1 MLLSLI
7 IPIYNVEKYIEECLE
22 SVCKQ
27 LKPDMPVEIILVNDG
42 TPDRSMT
49 LAHNCIF
56 EKHPH
61 LEDHFIFINQE
72 NQGQSVARNNALK
85 IAKGEYVGFLD
96 SDDYLL
102 PNYFYELMKVINKK
116 KVEII
121 HFNAKQYNEEQG
133 YMEDIYF
140 VKQSKIAI
148 NDEFY
153 RENLFL
159 QSCWY
164 PWLRVIK
171 KDILI
176 KFDFDINV
184 YMEDKLYFP
193 EIYYYTDGLEIFEMR
208 KEIICYRHR
217 NGSSIRSGYPEPLL
231 NGIDL
236 GIKKFIPT
244 NKSPLYSIIYN
255 QFLSQKISIMIDR
268 GQSLSEVYL
277 FVAGELKNIKLNYRV
292 SYKIFLLKY
301 FPFIY
306 LILLKLR
313 KKWG

>member
-1 MLLSLI
+1 MIILSI
-7 IPIYNVEKYIEECLE
+7 IVPIYKVEEYIVECIE
-22 SVCKQ
+22 SICNQ
-27 LKPDMPVEIILVNDG
+27 LISGVEIILINDG
-42 TPDRSMT
+42 TPDRSMA
-49 LAHNCIF
+49 LARNYIAQKYPHF
-56 EKHPH
+56 EKQFV
-61 LEDHFIFINQE
+61 FIDQK

-102 PNYFYELMKVINKK
+102 PNYFYELIKVINEK

-121 HFNAKQYNEEQG
+121 HFNANQYDTDKG
-133 YMEDIYF
+133 YVENICF
-140 VKQSKIAI
+140 VTHSKISI
-148 NDEFY
+148 NDESY
-153 RENLFL
+153 REKLFL
-159 QSCWY
+159 QSYWY

-171 KDILI
+171 KDILS
-176 KFDFDINV
+176 KFAFDINV

-193 EIYYYTDGLEIFEMR
+193 KIYYFANGLEIFELQ
-208 KEIICYRHR
+208 KELICYRHR
-217 NGSSIRSGYPEPLL
+217 EGSSIRSGYPAPLL

-244 NKSPLYSIIYN
+244 NKYPLYSIIYN

-268 GQSLSEVYL
+268 GQSLSTVYS
-277 FVAGELKNIKLNYRV
+277 FVISEEANIKLNYRV

-306 LILLKLR
+306 LVLLKLK
-313 KKWG
+313 KKWV

>member
-22 SVCKQ
+22 SVCCQ
-27 LKPDMPVEIILVNDG
+27 LVEGVEVILVNDG
-42 TPDRSMT
+42 TLDSSM
-49 LAHNCIF
+49 LIARKYISEHYI
-56 EKHPH
+56 H
-61 LEDHFIFINQE
+61 LKEQFVFIDQE
-72 NQGQSVARNNALK
+72 NQGQSIARNNALK

-102 PNYFYELMKVINKK
+102 PNYFHELMKVISEK
-116 KVEII
+116 KVRII
-121 HFNAKQYNEEQG
+121 HFNAKQYNAEQG
-133 YMEDIYF
+133 YIENIYF
-140 VKQSKIAI
+140 VKQSRIVI

-193 EIYYYTDGLEIFEMR
+193 AIYYFTDSLEIFEMQ

-217 NGSSIRSGYPEPLL
+217 NGSSIRSGYPKPLL

-236 GIKKFIPT
+236 GIKKFVPT
-244 NKSPLYSIIYN
+244 NINPLYSIIYN

-268 GQSLSEVYL
+268 GESLSKIYL
-277 FVAGELKNIKLNYRV
+277 FIASEVKNIKLNYRV

-313 KKWG
+313 KNWE

>member
-1 MLLSLI
+1 MIILSI
-7 IPIYNVEKYIEECLE
+7 IVPIYKVEEYIVECIE
-22 SVCKQ
+22 SICNQ
-27 LKPDMPVEIILVNDG
+27 LISGVEIILINDG
-42 TPDRSMT
+42 TPDRSMA
-49 LAHNCIF
+49 LARNYMSQKYPHF
-56 EKHPH
+56 EKQFV
-61 LEDHFIFINQE
+61 FIDQK

-102 PNYFYELMKVINKK
+102 PNYFYELIKVINEK

-121 HFNAKQYNEEQG
+121 HFNAKQYDTDKG
-133 YMEDIYF
+133 YVENICF
-140 VKQSKIAI
+140 VTHSKISI
-148 NDEFY
+148 NDESY
-153 RENLFL
+153 REKLFL
-159 QSCWY
+159 QSYWY

-171 KDILI
+171 KDILS
-176 KFDFDINV
+176 KFAFDINV

-193 EIYYYTDGLEIFEMR
+193 KIYYFANGLEIFELQ
-208 KEIICYRHR
+208 KELICYRHR
-217 NGSSIRSGYPEPLL
+217 EGSSIRSGYPAPLL

-244 NKSPLYSIIYN
+244 NKYPLYSIIYN

-268 GQSLSEVYL
+268 GQSLSTVYS
-277 FVAGELKNIKLNYRV
+277 FVISEEANIKLNYRV

-306 LILLKLR
+306 LVLLKLK
-313 KKWG
+313 KKWV